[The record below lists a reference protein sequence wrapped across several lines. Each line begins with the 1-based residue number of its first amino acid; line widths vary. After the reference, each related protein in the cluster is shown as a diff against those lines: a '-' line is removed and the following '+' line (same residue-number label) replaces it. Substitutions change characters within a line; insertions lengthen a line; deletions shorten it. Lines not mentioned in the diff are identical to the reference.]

1 MKDRTKYKLA
11 NPGPSKRAPLLSR
24 LLRAVSI
31 VDDMGYCQG
40 MNYVADIIL
49 EATNN
54 HEKESFCIML
64 YALRSRHLSCLY
76 ETKLPILSLYMDVFE
91 YHLRDRK
98 PILAGKLKSEGFLVP
113 YYAIEWFTTCF
124 TLYVPQPLTKCI
136 FEMWLGGMDNVFIR
150 VGIAIMKLLEE
161 PLMRLTLEEL
171 LQSFRQLVL
180 TLKTEDVLKSAFFME
195 LDGWEIKQMPTARS
209 SAGGMAPTSCIVGED
224 SENVRESLIY
234 RNSDSVDS
242 VSQEEKHGYGP
253 HIDSVESLYR
263 F

>member
-1 MKDRTKYKLA
+1 MAGVVCEDAALIERDVVRTDRIASTMKDRTKYKLA

-150 VGIAIMKLLEE
+150 VGIAIMELLEE

-171 LQSFRQLVL
+171 LQSFRQLVRFSWNWMAGRSNKCQL
-180 TLKTEDVLKSAFFME
+180 LALRRVAWLQLPVL
-195 LDGWEIKQMPTARS
+195 
-209 SAGGMAPTSCIVGED
+209 
-224 SENVRESLIY
+224 SEKIPRMCVR
-234 RNSDSVDS
+234 V
-242 VSQEEKHGYGP
+242 
-253 HIDSVESLYR
+253 
-263 F
+263 